1 VWIAYRRPLAVVIEP
16 VVPLATI
23 VASALAQRGYKVVT
37 SATHAD
43 AASLVAARER
53 VDFFVAAVPA
63 SEEDQQDT
71 YLRAARQNNRALA
84 MVVTLPATG
93 ERDNVP
99 PTAVTLCKPFDL
111 AQLSRAVEDATF
123 PPPPA

>member
-1 VWIAYRRPLAVVIEP
+1 MAYKRPLAVVIEP
-16 VVPLATI
+16 VVPLATM
-23 VASALAQRGYKVVT
+23 VASALAQRGYEVVT
-37 SATHAD
+37 SATHAG
-43 AASLVAARER
+43 AASLVAARDR
-53 VDFFVAAVPA
+53 VDFLVAAVPA
-63 SEEDQQDT
+63 PEEDQQDT
-71 YLRAARQNNRALA
+71 YLRGARQNNTALA

-99 PTAVTLCKPFDL
+99 PRAVTLCKPFDL